1 MTESNRPLLGTRS
14 RVSYAKVGSASFRR
28 LESAE
33 VDIAPNQDGGRTPEA
48 ERAARNP
55 ARAPGFSRSE
65 RFADTF
71 DGLGTRGSSRL
82 EITQLYWGW
91 RKAAHSVAARL
102 TMRMKR
108 PDRWSKSASPL
119 QSVT

>member
-1 MTESNRPLLGTRS
+1 MTGSNRLLLGTRS
-14 RVSYAKVGSASFRR
+14 RVSYAKAGLASFQR

-33 VDIAPNQDGGRTPEA
+33 VDIALSQDGGRRPEA

-55 ARAPGFSRSE
+55 ARAPGFSKSE

-82 EITQLYWGW
+82 EITQLCWGW
-91 RKAAHSVAARL
+91 RKAAHSVAAR
-102 TMRMKR
+102 MSM
-108 PDRWSKSASPL
+108 SM
-119 QSVT
+119 